1 MQRALLLCDAAGVI
15 EPRHLVLDE
24 RARVAGNG
32 AALAGAATPT
42 GTGAVSAP
50 AYAASFGAP
59 SGGLADELWEEET
72 RRIVTALAS
81 SRGREQAAELLG
93 ISGRTLRYKLQK
105 MRKAGIQVPGDRA

>member
-1 MQRALLLCDAAGVI
+1 MSALTDAAG
-15 EPRHLVLDE
+15 
-24 RARVAGNG
+24 G
-32 AALAGAATPT
+32 
-42 GTGAVSAP
+42 
-50 AYAASFGAP
+50 FGAT
-59 SGGLADELWEEET
+59 SGALADELWGEET